1 MSFLMEF
8 VDWFQKLHFH
18 PKIQKGCSIGEEREK
33 DSDSNVSHQKRIE
46 DIFCRQN
53 PNNYPEPNCEVN
65 CNFPKFSQPRFF
77 VEIIPMGEKIKK
89 KMQDNGNGCDIKWIF
104 YSRSNDG
111 AGEDMGGENHDKIIN
126 YKISSMPGKLY
137 IVATPIGNLE
147 DITLRALKILREV
160 DLILCE
166 DTRVT
171 KKLLDRYEIQKPLL
185 SYHHHSKLSRVE
197 KIIEHLEN
205 GKNLA
210 LVSDAGTPGIS
221 DPGNELIAS
230 LGEGFEIVPIPGS
243 SAPAALASVA
253 GINMSRFMFL
263 GFPPHKKGRE
273 TFFREVAEAKYP
285 VIFFESP
292 HRFLKNLE
300 LLEKFR
306 PNAKLVVGRE
316 LTKMFE
322 EIARG
327 EIGEVKERWKEA
339 RVKGEFVII
348 VHKK

>member
-1 MSFLMEF
+1 MNEF
-8 VDWFQKLHFH
+8 
-18 PKIQKGCSIGEEREK
+18 
-33 DSDSNVSHQKRIE
+33 
-46 DIFCRQN
+46 
-53 PNNYPEPNCEVN
+53 
-65 CNFPKFSQPRFF
+65 
-77 VEIIPMGEKIKK
+77 
-89 KMQDNGNGCDIKWIF
+89 
-104 YSRSNDG
+104 
-111 AGEDMGGENHDKIIN
+111 
-126 YKISSMPGKLY
+126 GKLF

-147 DITLRALKILREV
+147 DITLRALRVLKDV

-197 KIIEHLEN
+197 KIVEHLEN

-221 DPGNELIAS
+221 DPGNELVAK
-230 LGEGFEIVPIPGS
+230 LGNWGDEVDQGNVGKFEVIPIPGA
-243 SAPAALASVA
+243 SAITTLASAA
-253 GINMSRFMFL
+253 GINMSKFTFL

-273 TFFREVAEAKYP
+273 TFFRRAAESKYP
-285 VIFFESP
+285 VVYFESP

-300 LLEKFR
+300 LLEKFK

-322 EIARG
+322 EIVRG
-327 EIGEVKERWKEA
+327 EIGEIRKNWEKRGSKESR
-339 RVKGEFVII
+339 GEFTII
-348 VHKK
+348 CR